1 MIRSTW
7 SGALLLILIAH
18 GSLFAQ
24 KKPHVFGQIGI
35 AATGS
40 TIRPFPP
47 PGPWGYTKPRLFP
60 TYGGGYL
67 GGPIVNIGF
76 GSPFYGPPV
85 YAQPIVVSNPSDII
99 EIVPNFA
106 VEPNVP
112 PIVGQPAGRFRPV
125 GPVDRDRARMA
136 QPIAARPAPPPE
148 NPQVAYDRLMRDGIK
163 AFGMGEYGRAM
174 ELFKKATATLP
185 DDADA
190 YFALAQAWIA
200 LGKYADA
207 SIAIHTGLRIDPKW
221 AADGPPMILLYG
233 NRRFDFEQHRRALVD
248 ASEAFPADITL
259 QFGRAYF
266 EWFDAE
272 RDAARLRF
280 EDLRPIV
287 ADAAIIDLFLAE
299 P

>member
-1 MIRSTW
+1 
-7 SGALLLILIAH
+7 
-18 GSLFAQ
+18 
-24 KKPHVFGQIGI
+24 
-35 AATGS
+35 
-40 TIRPFPP
+40 
-47 PGPWGYTKPRLFP
+47 
-60 TYGGGYL
+60 
-67 GGPIVNIGF
+67 
-76 GSPFYGPPV
+76 
-85 YAQPIVVSNPSDII
+85 
-99 EIVPNFA
+99 
-106 VEPNVP
+106 
-112 PIVGQPAGRFRPV
+112 
-125 GPVDRDRARMA
+125 
-136 QPIAARPAPPPE
+136 
-148 NPQVAYDRLMRDGIK
+148 
-163 AFGMGEYGRAM
+163 MGEYGRAM
-174 ELFKKATATLP
+174 ELFKKATVTLP
-185 DDADA
+185 DEADA

-200 LGKYADA
+200 LGKYSVA
-207 SIAIHTGLRIDPKW
+207 SIAIHTGLRIDLKW